1 VSDHTPLIAAGIA
14 FTALAPKTVQLI
26 RDPRNPALRATCG
39 VLASLGVAELV
50 SWYPSYHAIG
60 ELTGVPNLAR
70 YLMHL
75 CALVAAA
82 VVQSLFLHL
91 SDPET
96 ARVRAR
102 WRWLILAVV
111 AVVMGIA
118 FHLARFDVEDP
129 ERFADRYATAPY
141 MREYMLG
148 FLAYLALAMV
158 DIMRMSVRYSRQ
170 LPPSA
175 LRLGLRVLA
184 LGALDGLLY
193 VIHKGTFI
201 LLTHQGIDLPWSE
214 GPVAQLL
221 ILVGI
226 ALVSSGLVIPS
237 LAKSVTTIRQWP
249 RLYRLHRDMF
259 PLWQALY
266 ALDSSVSLN
275 PPSRRLP
282 LGTLHVEMY
291 RRIIEIL
298 DGIRQHSAYLDPA
311 AGRAAA
317 EAAREAGLP
326 AGEARAVGDA
336 ASIAAMVDY
345 VSRTPPHERVPV
357 AAGAADV
364 LVLAEEDDVEAAQRL
379 AAISRAYA
387 SSAIVA
393 ARRVPTPAG
402 DR

>member
-1 VSDHTPLIAAGIA
+1 MSDQTPLIAACIA
-14 FTALAPKTVQLI
+14 FTALTPKTVQLV
-26 RDPRNPALRATCG
+26 RDPHNPALRATCG

-60 ELTGVPNLAR
+60 QLTGVPNLAR

-91 SDPET
+91 SDPAT

-111 AVVMGIA
+111 AVVMGVA
-118 FHLARFDVEDP
+118 FQLADFAVEDS
-129 ERFADRYATAPY
+129 EHFADRYATAPY

-158 DIMRMSVRYSRQ
+158 DIMRMSLRYSRQ

-175 LRLGLRVLA
+175 LRLGLRILA
-184 LGALDGLLY
+184 LGALDGLVY
-193 VIHKGTFI
+193 VIHKSTFI
-201 LLTHQGIDLPWSE
+201 LITNHGIDLPWPE
-214 GPVAQLL
+214 GPATQIL
-221 ILVGI
+221 ILLGI

-237 LAKSVTTIRQWP
+237 VAKSFTTIRQWP
-249 RLYRLHRDMF
+249 GLYRLHRDMF

-266 ALDSSVSLN
+266 ALDSSVNLN
-275 PPSRRLP
+275 PPSRRPP
-282 LGTLHVEMY
+282 LATLHVEMY

-311 AGRAAA
+311 ASRAAA
-317 EAAREAGLP
+317 GAAREAGLP
-326 AGEARAVGDA
+326 PQEVRAIGDA

-345 VSRTPPHERVPV
+345 VSTTPPHERVPT
-357 AAGAADV
+357 AATEADT
-364 LVLAEEDDVEAAQRL
+364 LVLAEEDDVEAALRL

-387 SSAIVA
+387 HSPIVA
-393 ARRVPTPAG
+393 ARRASSPAG
-402 DR
+402 RP